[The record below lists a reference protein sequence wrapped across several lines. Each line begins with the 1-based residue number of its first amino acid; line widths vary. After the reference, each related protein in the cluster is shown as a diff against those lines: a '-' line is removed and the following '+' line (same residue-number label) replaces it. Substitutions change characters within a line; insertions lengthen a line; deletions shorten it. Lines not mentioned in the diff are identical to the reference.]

1 MHPKF
6 LIALGLA
13 ASTLTACDEH
23 PEDRSVLVETLAD
36 PDLDPELRAELSAEL
51 VADDLAAPPV
61 DPAGLTCFFCPPP
74 PTLDPSTYVPVV
86 IHPQVQVNQQGNT
99 ILFMDAA
106 SSFITLPGATVQ
118 LQVPGQQT
126 TYGPYALSFDQ
137 SGTLVRANV
146 SGGFPPGSC
155 RSIVVTNPNN
165 KSSAPSTLCR

>member
-1 MHPKF
+1 M
-6 LIALGLA
+6 
-13 ASTLTACDEH
+13 
-23 PEDRSVLVETLAD
+23 
-36 PDLDPELRAELSAEL
+36 
-51 VADDLAAPPV
+51 
-61 DPAGLTCFFCPPP
+61 
-74 PTLDPSTYVPVV
+74 

-126 TYGPYALSFDQ
+126 IYGPYALSFDQ